1 LTFADIPRQL
11 ATSLPAGTYCD
22 VVAGTKSGSS
32 CTKAQATVSNGQI
45 HISVP
50 AGSAVA
56 FYTGMK
62 L

>member
-1 LTFADIPRQL
+1 VSFADISRQL

-22 VVAGTKSGSS
+22 VVAGTKSGST
-32 CTKAQATVSNGQI
+32 CTKAKAVVAGGKI
-45 HISVP
+45 KISVP
-50 AGSAVA
+50 AGTAVA